1 MSLDECYKISAKK
14 NPQLYLRVY
23 KGHFATSHSHI
34 NYFIDVMA
42 QKSNVQEAK
51 ALAAELAAHYKGN
64 TLIDSIL
71 CLDGTEVIG
80 AYLAEELSKN
90 DYASLNSG
98 ANIAVL
104 TPEYTQGSQL
114 FFRDNIVPMVANK
127 RVLIL
132 AASVVTGFTV
142 KSAGEALS
150 YYGGSVAG
158 VAAIFASLSESLGVP
173 VISVFNPEHD
183 LPDYSSYSAYDCP
196 FCKAGWKLEALVN
209 SHGCSKI

>member
-1 MSLDECYKISAKK
+1 MSLEECYKISAGK
-14 NPQLYLRVY
+14 NPNLYLKVY

-34 NYFIDVMA
+34 NYFIDVTA
-42 QKSNVQEAK
+42 QKTNVQEAK
-51 ALAAELAAHYKGN
+51 ALAVELASRYKG
-64 TLIDSIL
+64 TALIDSIL

-80 AYLAEELSKN
+80 AYLAEELAKN

-98 ANIAVL
+98 SNIAVL

-114 FFRDNIVPMVANK
+114 FFRDNFVPMVENK

-142 KSAGEALS
+142 KSAGEAIS
-150 YYGGSVAG
+150 YYGGKVAG
-158 VAAIFASLSESLGVP
+158 VASIFASVGECLGASVQC
-173 VISVFNPEHD
+173 VFNPEHD
-183 LPDYSSYSAYDCP
+183 LKDYISYPAHDCP
-196 FCKAGWKLEALVN
+196 FCKAGWKLEALVS